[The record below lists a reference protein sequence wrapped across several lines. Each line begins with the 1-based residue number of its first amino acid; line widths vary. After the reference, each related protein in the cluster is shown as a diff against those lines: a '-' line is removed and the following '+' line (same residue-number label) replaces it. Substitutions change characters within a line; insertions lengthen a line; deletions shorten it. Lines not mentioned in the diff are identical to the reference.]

1 LLSPA
6 FSSLLDDLALAGYQ
20 KALSPRHDG
29 RQCVATVGPSVAV
42 DPHALVTQLERH
54 RHRHRTGMDVDA
66 DTASAMC
73 PRSATSPSLTSLI
86 ADLTRLTIVS

>member
-1 LLSPA
+1 
-6 FSSLLDDLALAGYQ
+6 
-20 KALSPRHDG
+20 
-29 RQCVATVGPSVAV
+29 VAV
-42 DPHALVTQLERH
+42 DPHALVTQLE